1 MSTEINEPG
10 SKESKNQFGPGLI
23 DDGLIDDLWRD
34 LNGAIAIER
43 IRQVAEEVAGEY
55 EDAPVTTFLP
65 IFIHRRTRELLK
77 SVIAAQGEILT
88 DS

>member
-1 MSTEINEPG
+1 MSAEINNPSSE
-10 SKESKNQFGPGLI
+10 ESKNRFSSDTI

-34 LNGAIAIER
+34 LNGAIAIEK
-43 IRQVAEEVAGEY
+43 IRQVAKQIAEEY

-77 SVIAAQGEILT
+77 SVIAEEGDIPTNL
-88 DS
+88 